1 MLEKTGAQQ
10 VTNRLLYQL
19 SYVGF
24 WFAINQLGGIWDFFI
39 SHPISHEPL
48 SIGMSCQSRCR
59 WSRVTS
65 PEYHV
70 IITGEHSVSPRPI
83 RFPSPYI
90 RIRTA
95 RRALEMAIIDLF
107 SKRQKVLRDEV
118 PDVYEYA
125 QIPQELRVQIAHILR
140 DLFGHWM
147 PNDANGC
154 IAAFTTIEQLLCRE
168 YGLFQ
173 FPSPPDAFLEE
184 HADQRVIHFVLVEPN
199 HERVLDVIEVSF
211 RCLDVLRT
219 RNYEWQR
226 QVPQAKFDGAIEELN
241 ARFREHGIG
250 YQFESG
256 EIIRVDSQLIHAEVV
271 KPALALLTAPE
282 YAGAN
287 AEFLKAFE
295 NYRKGDT
302 KGCLNECLKA
312 FESTMKAICTKR
324 KWTFKS
330 TDTAKPLL
338 DVCFQNNL
346 IPQLI
351 QSHIG
356 GVRAALESGIPTI
369 RNRLSGHGQGA
380 QVVNVP
386 EHYASYM
393 LHLTAT
399 TIKYLVESEKAL
411 P

>member
-1 MLEKTGAQQ
+1 
-10 VTNRLLYQL
+10 
-19 SYVGF
+19 
-24 WFAINQLGGIWDFFI
+24 
-39 SHPISHEPL
+39 
-48 SIGMSCQSRCR
+48 
-59 WSRVTS
+59 
-65 PEYHV
+65 
-70 IITGEHSVSPRPI
+70 
-83 RFPSPYI
+83 
-90 RIRTA
+90 
-95 RRALEMAIIDLF
+95 MAIVNLF
-107 SKRQKVLRDEV
+107 SKRQKVLRNEV
-118 PDVYEYA
+118 PDVYEYG

-140 DLFGHWM
+140 DLFGHWV
-147 PNDANGC
+147 PNDTNGC
-154 IAAFTTIEQLLCRE
+154 IAAFARIEKLLCRE

-173 FPSPPDAFLEE
+173 LPSPPQPYGE
-184 HADQRVIHFVLVEPN
+184 HADERVIHFVLVEPN

-211 RCLDVLRT
+211 TWLDALRAT
-219 RNYEWQR
+219 IYEWQSR
-226 QVPQAKFDGAIEELN
+226 WPQEKVNREIEELN

-295 NYRKGDT
+295 NYRKSDT

-324 KWTFKS
+324 NWAFKP
-330 TDTAKPLL
+330 TDTAKELI
-338 DVCFQNNL
+338 DVCLKNNL
-346 IPQLI
+346 IPPLI

-380 QVVNVP
+380 QVVDVP
-386 EHYASYM
+386 LHYASYM

-399 TIKYLVESEKAL
+399 TIQFLVESEKASSE
-411 P
+411 

>member
-1 MLEKTGAQQ
+1 MTI
-10 VTNRLLYQL
+10 VN
-19 SYVGF
+19 
-24 WFAINQLGGIWDFFI
+24 
-39 SHPISHEPL
+39 
-48 SIGMSCQSRCR
+48 
-59 WSRVTS
+59 
-65 PEYHV
+65 
-70 IITGEHSVSPRPI
+70 
-83 RFPSPYI
+83 
-90 RIRTA
+90 
-95 RRALEMAIIDLF
+95 LF
-107 SKRQKVLRDEV
+107 SKRQKVLRKEV
-118 PDVYEYA
+118 PDVYEYGR
-125 QIPQELRVQIAHILR
+125 IPTPLRVQIAHILR
-140 DLFGHWM
+140 DLFGH
-147 PNDANGC
+147 PVNYDINGC
-154 IAAFTTIEQLLCRE
+154 REAFGKIEQLLCRE
-168 YGLFQ
+168 YGHFTL
-173 FPSPPDAFLEE
+173 STKPDHFTATP
-184 HADQRVIHFVLVEPN
+184 DVRVIDFLLNEQD
-199 HERVLDVIEVSF
+199 HERVLDVVEISF
-211 RCLDVLRT
+211 RLLEVLLRSSFD
-219 RNYEWQR
+219 WQR
-226 QVPQAKFDGAIEELN
+226 RVPQEKFDRAIAELN

-324 KWTFKS
+324 NWAFKP
-330 TDTAKPLL
+330 TDAAKELI
-338 DVCFQNNL
+338 DVCLKNNL
-346 IPQLI
+346 IPPLI

-386 EHYASYM
+386 LHYASYM

-399 TIKYLVESEKAL
+399 TIQFLVESEKAL
-411 P
+411 N